1 MYKVALL
8 YHANEAKSHLI
19 SVAITTLHTHSL
31 TDDDIH
37 PPFAKKNQNPKQN
50 KKAERKKE
58 KTKKMCHYYHYYCP
72 SCDVLINTA
81 MVRCR
86 QRPADRTPPRPPPHG
101 GTRDNT
107 SHVNAAARCMDC
119 EDSGYLLFRKR

>member
-81 MVRCR
+81 MVRSLPPKTGGSYTTTPPPRRNPRQHEPR
-86 QRPADRTPPRPPPHG
+86 QRGRQMHG
-101 GTRDNT
+101 
-107 SHVNAAARCMDC
+107 
-119 EDSGYLLFRKR
+119 L

>member
-8 YHANEAKSHLI
+8 YHANEAKSYLI
-19 SVAITTLHTHSL
+19 SVAITTLHTHF

-37 PPFAKKNQNPKQN
+37 PPFAKQNKQN
-50 KKAERKKE
+50 KKRQKERKE

-81 MVRCR
+81 MVRSLPPKTGGGSYTTTPPPPRRNPRQHEPR
-86 QRPADRTPPRPPPHG
+86 QRGRQMHG
-101 GTRDNT
+101 
-107 SHVNAAARCMDC
+107 
-119 EDSGYLLFRKR
+119 L